1 MKLLTIAASFRL
13 QRSDRS
19 MDNRS
24 DIWRGVDAI
33 KARFIDL
40 SDKVWGTPE
49 VCYTEARSAAEHL
62 AELKH
67 QGFRITENVAG
78 IPTALMGEWGEGG
91 PVIAFLGEY
100 DALPGLS
107 QEAGVAEHRPVETG
121 GHGHGCGHNLLGSA
135 ALLAATAVKD
145 WLAEHKVQ
153 GRVRYYG
160 CPAEEGGAAK
170 AFMVRSGA
178 FADADIAVTWHPHS
192 FWEVAVT
199 PSLANTRADFIFTG
213 RTSHAAASPH
223 LGRSALDAVELMNVG
238 VNYMREHMPSDAR
251 VHYALL
257 DTGGIAPNVV
267 QAHARVRYS
276 IRARDLPGMT
286 ELVERASTE
295 MRRGRGMRGAA
306 GEDEIG
312 ARVRERRRD
321 RDFPEAVRVPG
332 HGDIGIGERARAHH
346 EGLGRAA
353 FLGGTAVIADAAGH
367 LVLGKPVLHG
377 GGGEQ
382 RRRAQQIVAA
392 AMAVTAGLDRPVLG
406 NAGLLAEAGQGV
418 IFAEERDDGAA
429 LAPFAH
435 QRGRNAGQVLGDAE
449 TLVLKLSQML
459 GGGARLG
466 VAHLRRSPDLVA
478 PVDETRLDR
487 VTATPNVTTV
497 VHAPVRSSQVK
508 TKRQWLP
515 ASRWPA

>member
-1 MKLLTIAASFRL
+1 
-13 QRSDRS
+13 

-24 DIWRGVDAI
+24 EIWRGVDAI
-33 KARFIDL
+33 KTRFIEL
-40 SDKVWGTPE
+40 SDRVWGMPE
-49 VCYTEARSAAEHL
+49 VCYTEARSCAEHL

-67 QGFRITENVAG
+67 QGFRITEKVGG

-91 PVIAFLGEY
+91 PVIAFMGEY

-145 WLAEHKVQ
+145 WLAANKVP

-178 FADADIAVTWHPHS
+178 FEDADIAITWHPSS
-192 FWEVAVT
+192 FWEVVMT

-276 IRARDLPGMT
+276 IRARDLPGMN
-286 ELVERASTE
+286 ELVERVRKIAQ
-295 MRRGRGMRGAA
+295 GAA
-306 GEDEIG
+306 MMTETKVEMKIISAVSNILPNTPLEEALYGIMEELGPPHFDEN
-312 ARVRERRRD
+312 D
-321 RDFPEAVRVPG
+321 RDFAGQIQATLTEKDIESVYYSIGMEPTDKPLADFLVPLNTKRNPQIG
-332 HGDIGIGERARAHH
+332 STDVGDVSWVVPTVQVHAPTVAIGTPFHTWQVVAQGKSPAAHKAMVQAAKAM
-346 EGLGRAA
+346 EGLGIKALNEPA
-353 FLGGTAVIADAAGH
+353 LI
-367 LVLGKPVLHG
+367 
-377 GGGEQ
+377 
-382 RRRAQQIVAA
+382 AA
-392 AMAVTAGLDRPVLG
+392 AKADLNKR
-406 NAGLLAEAGQGV
+406 
-418 IFAEERDDGAA
+418 
-429 LAPFAH
+429 
-435 QRGRNAGQVLGDAE
+435 
-449 TLVLKLSQML
+449 TLRTPYV
-459 GGGARLG
+459 
-466 VAHLRRSPDLVA
+466 SP
-478 PVDETRLDR
+478 
-487 VTATPNVTTV
+487 
-497 VHAPVRSSQVK
+497 
-508 TKRQWLP
+508 LP
-515 ASRWPA
+515 ADVEPPLTMSVA

>member
-1 MKLLTIAASFRL
+1 
-13 QRSDRS
+13 

-33 KARFIDL
+33 KARFVAL
-40 SDKVWGTPE
+40 SDTVWAIPE

-62 AELKH
+62 AELRH
-67 QGFRITENVAG
+67 QNFRITEHVAG
-78 IPTALMGEWGEGG
+78 IPTALLGEAGEGG

-107 QEAGVAEHRPVETG
+107 QEAGVAEFRPTEPG

-145 WLAEHKVQ
+145 WLAGNKRP

-178 FADADIAVTWHPHS
+178 FDDVDIALTWHPHS

-213 RTSHAAASPH
+213 RASHAAASPH

-276 IRARDLPGMT
+276 IRARDLPGMN
-286 ELVERASTE
+286 E
-295 MRRGRGMRGAA
+295 MVGR
-306 GEDEIG
+306 
-312 ARVRERRRD
+312 V
-321 RDFPEAVRVPG
+321 
-332 HGDIGIGERARAHH
+332 HK
-346 EGLGRAA
+346 
-353 FLGGTAVIADAAGH
+353 IA
-367 LVLGKPVLHG
+367 
-377 GGGEQ
+377 Q
-382 RRRAQQIVAA
+382 
-392 AMAVTAGLDRPVLG
+392 
-406 NAGLLAEAGQGV
+406 
-418 IFAEERDDGAA
+418 GAA
-429 LAPFAH
+429 LMTETAMQMKIISAVSNILPNTPLEQALYRIMEDLGPPHFDAADQDFAAQIRSTLTDKDIAAVYH
-435 QRGRNAGQVLGDAE
+435 AIGMDPTDRPLADFLVPLDAKRNPLVGSTDVGD
-449 TLVLKLSQML
+449 VSW
-459 GGGARLG
+459 
-466 VAHLRRSPDLVA
+466 VVP
-478 PVDETRLDR
+478 
-487 VTATPNVTTV
+487 TV
-497 VHAPVRSSQVK
+497 QVHAPTVAIGTPFHTWQVVAQGK
-508 TKRQWLP
+508 SPAAHKAMVQAAKAMAGLGVKALTEPDLIIAAKADLKKRTARTPYVSPLP
-515 ASRWPA
+515 GNIAPPLDMSLT

>member
-1 MKLLTIAASFRL
+1 
-13 QRSDRS
+13 

-24 DIWRGVDAI
+24 DIWRGVDTI
-33 KARFIDL
+33 KPRFVALADR
-40 SDKVWGTPE
+40 VWAMPE
-49 VCYTEARSAAEHL
+49 VCYTEARSSAEHL
-62 AELKH
+62 AELRH

-78 IPTALMGEWGEGG
+78 IPTALMGEAGEGG

-107 QEAGVAEHRPVETG
+107 QEAGLAEHRPIEAG

-145 WLAEHKVQ
+145 WLAANKLP

-178 FADADIAVTWHPHS
+178 FEDADIAITWHPSS
-192 FWEVAVT
+192 FWEVVVT

-276 IRARDLPGMT
+276 IRARDLPGMN
-286 ELVERASTE
+286 ELV
-295 MRRGRGMRGAA
+295 GR
-306 GEDEIG
+306 
-312 ARVRERRRD
+312 VQK
-321 RDFPEAVRVPG
+321 
-332 HGDIGIGERARAHH
+332 
-346 EGLGRAA
+346 
-353 FLGGTAVIADAAGH
+353 IA
-367 LVLGKPVLHG
+367 
-377 GGGEQ
+377 E
-382 RRRAQQIVAA
+382 
-392 AMAVTAGLDRPVLG
+392 
-406 NAGLLAEAGQGV
+406 
-418 IFAEERDDGAA
+418 GAA
-429 LAPFAH
+429 LMTETKVEIKVISAVSNILPNTPLEQALYKIMEELGPPHFDETDK
-435 QRGRNAGQVLGDAE
+435 NFAGQIQATLTDKDISSVYYSIGMDPAERPLADFLVPLDAKRNPQVGSTDVGD
-449 TLVLKLSQML
+449 VSW
-459 GGGARLG
+459 
-466 VAHLRRSPDLVA
+466 VVP
-478 PVDETRLDR
+478 
-487 VTATPNVTTV
+487 TV
-497 VHAPVRSSQVK
+497 QVHAPTVAIGTPFHTWQVVAQGK
-508 TKRQWLP
+508 TPAAHKAMVQAAKAMAGLGIKALNEPQLIDAAQADLRKRVARTPYVSPLP
-515 ASRWPA
+515 DDVMPPLDMSRV